1 MDVQHR
7 SETTLISA
15 VCLSHQEPAEAFVFV
30 GNAERGACKF
40 LLTCAG
46 EAIVAHVVGDS
57 ALNACCAYEFLDLAF
72 VQMLLALD
80 GWCEIRCCGRQRAH
94 CIHTPGLNFP
104 TSFGSLYVPHSQ
116 SQYMKRW
123 PKFDLNSAWWT

>member
-7 SETTLISA
+7 SEATDPHLIQPKCFSNE
-15 VCLSHQEPAEAFVFV
+15 VCKL
-30 GNAERGACKF
+30 
-40 LLTCAG
+40 
-46 EAIVAHVVGDS
+46 
-57 ALNACCAYEFLDLAF
+57 
-72 VQMLLALD
+72 
-80 GWCEIRCCGRQRAH
+80 QRAH

-104 TSFGSLYVPHSQ
+104 TSFGSLYVPHNQ